1 MSWEEIIRDE
11 INKLEKEKENA
22 LKKLDRLGNDVSRRN
37 FSKMFER
44 MADIN
49 SITDTITE
57 LYILLGRSGEV
68 NN

>member
-11 INKLEKEKENA
+11 INKLEKENA
-22 LKKLDRLGNDVSRRN
+22 LKKLDRLGNDVNWRN
-37 FSKMFER
+37 FSKMVER